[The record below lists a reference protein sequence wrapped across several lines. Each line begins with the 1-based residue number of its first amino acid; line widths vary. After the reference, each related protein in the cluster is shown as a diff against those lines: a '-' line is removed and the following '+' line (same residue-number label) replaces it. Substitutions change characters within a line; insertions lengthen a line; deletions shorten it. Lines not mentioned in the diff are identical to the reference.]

1 MTPPITNQ
9 PLQRDWNAYY
19 NAVEGRP
26 PRETLLKALDLF
38 EATPTDQVRVAVDL
52 GCGDGRDTV
61 ALLQRGWRVL
71 GVDAEPKALERLQQR
86 TDCDLSLLETQLS
99 RFEAAS
105 LPANVDLI
113 NSSFALPFCPPAH
126 FPRFWSDMV
135 TALKTGGRFSGQLFG
150 DQDSWAS
157 DGRITHLTREQVE
170 QLLQP
175 FTVEFFEEE
184 NHPGKTA
191 LGETK
196 HWHLFHIVAR
206 KH

>member
-1 MTPPITNQ
+1 MTLPITHQ

-26 PRETLLKALDLF
+26 PRETLLKALEQF
-38 EATPTDQVRVAVDL
+38 EAIPSDQPRFAVDL

-61 ALLQRGWRVL
+61 ELLRRGWQVL
-71 GVDAEPKALERLQQR
+71 GIDAEPKALERLQQR
-86 TDCDLSLLETQLS
+86 TDCDLSHLETQLS
-99 RFEAAS
+99 RFEAS
-105 LPANVDLI
+105 VLPPSVDLI

-126 FPRFWSDMV
+126 FPRFWAEIV
-135 TALKTGGRFSGQLFG
+135 AALKPGGRFSGQLFG

-175 FTVEFFEEE
+175 FTVEYFEEE

-191 LGETK
+191 LGELK
-196 HWHLFHIVAR
+196 HWHLFHIVACKR
-206 KH
+206 

>member
-1 MTPPITNQ
+1 MTLPITSQ

-26 PRETLLKALDLF
+26 PRETLLKALDAF
-38 EATPTDQVRVAVDL
+38 EAEATGSERFAVDL

-61 ALLQRGWRVL
+61 ELLKRGWRVL
-71 GVDAEPKALERLQQR
+71 GIDAEPKALERLRQR
-86 TDCDLSLLETQLS
+86 TDCELSLLETQLN
-99 RFEAAS
+99 RFEAAT

-113 NSSFALPFCPPAH
+113 NSSFALPFCPPAD
-126 FPRFWSDMV
+126 FPRFWSEIV
-135 TALKTGGRFSGQLFG
+135 AALKPGGRFSGQLFG

-170 QLLQP
+170 QFLQP
-175 FTVEFFEEE
+175 FEVESFEEE

-191 LGETK
+191 LGESK

-206 KH
+206 KL